1 MLDKI
6 IKYTIYTFTV
16 LFPIFSL
23 PITPE
28 SYEVNK
34 MMLFIV
40 TTLILLLLLSLK
52 VMTDKKIVF
61 IHSTFTIPFFFL
73 ALLTLIST
81 LFQSSNTI
89 LALTTPLSSSTIIT
103 GFVFYLLLTQ
113 AFTFILNG
121 VTESA
126 RSPQKRGP
134 RMLGDF
140 GAAERQDPLIII
152 MNLLTISA
160 VIISFYVFA
169 IYLGVIPATRFT
181 PAGTL
186 LSTAMYIAV
195 IVNYLAFGL
204 IKKQY
209 LKEDFLLHLL
219 TLILTASAMLILS
232 FHLMTDQKP
241 IILPFVYGWQI
252 FVEILKNFRS
262 FLLGIGPSSFVS
274 IFTLARP
281 VEINMTPYWNVIF
294 TLSSSFLLTL
304 ATEVGVLAGALY
316 LWILAKTVNTL
327 RSNIKYQISKT
338 QIKNQKYNTLI
349 LNAGD
354 ASEGIPN
361 SAESRFNRD
370 EHYLG
375 KHERQDPQIIIT
387 LIVTL
392 LLQLLLPGNMI
403 IFILTILLMA
413 LSSDKRKI
421 MQINLARFKIFN
433 YLILLPVAA
442 VILTISYFAGRFY
455 LAEVLFKN
463 SLDAI
468 VNKSG
473 TEAYNNQRNAISLNP
488 YLDRY
493 HLAFSQTNMA
503 LANAL
508 AGKNPLTEMD
518 KQNIPRL
525 IQQSTD
531 YARSATTLNRTNAI
545 NWENLGGIYESII
558 NFAEGA
564 DSWAIQSYRQKII
577 LDPLNPQ
584 SHFKMGKL
592 LYTLKKTSDA
602 EIYLRQAIGLK
613 QDYAAAHYLLGI
625 VNSSEKKYED
635 AYRQLQ
641 TALAYLVPSSD
652 DAKRVEK
659 ELSDLAKL
667 IPVESTSSPQL
678 KPELTSEP
686 QTLENVEAT
695 AGTLQK
701 LDQPLPTIS
710 VEQPPE

>member
-1 MLDKI
+1 MLNQL
-6 IKYTIYTFTV
+6 IKYTIIIFV
-16 LFPIFSL
+16 ILFPIFSL

-52 VMTDKKIVF
+52 VIKEKKIVI
-61 IHSTFTIPFFFL
+61 IHSAFTIPFFFL

-89 LALTTPLSSSTIIT
+89 LALTTPLSTSTIIT
-103 GFVFYLLLTQ
+103 GFVFYMLLTN
-113 AFTFILNG
+113 TFLIK
-121 VTESA
+121 A
-126 RSPQKRGP
+126 
-134 RMLGDF
+134 GDAS
-140 GAAERQDPLIII
+140 GGYERQDPQIKIL
-152 MNLLTISA
+152 NLLLIPA
-160 VIISFYVFA
+160 VIISFYVLA
-169 IYLGVIPATRFT
+169 IYLGVVPATRFT

-281 VEINMTPYWNVIF
+281 VEINMTSYWNVIF
-294 TLSSSFLLTL
+294 TSSSSFLLTL
-304 ATEVGVLAGALY
+304 STEVGVLAGALY
-316 LWILAKTVNTL
+316 LWIF
-327 RSNIKYQISKT
+327 IKVVKSCRTRIF
-338 QIKNQKYNTLI
+338 
-349 LNAGD
+349 
-354 ASEGIPN
+354 E
-361 SAESRFNRD
+361 
-370 EHYLG
+370 
-375 KHERQDPQIIIT
+375 DPQIIIT
-387 LIVTL
+387 LLAAL
-392 LLQLLLPGNMI
+392 LLQLLLPSNMI

-468 VNKSG
+468 INKSG
-473 TEAYNNQRNAISLNP
+473 TEAYNNQRDAISLNP

-508 AGKNPLTEMD
+508 AGKNPLTDMD

-625 VNSSEKKYED
+625 INSSEKKYED

-686 QTLENVEAT
+686 QTLENIESSPA
-695 AGTLQK
+695 AFPTLN
-701 LDQPLPTIS
+701 QPIPTIS
-710 VEQPPE
+710 LEQPPE